1 MKPLSLNTIRSIF
14 LEFFQEKDHLILPSF
29 SLIPKNDPSI
39 LLINAGMTPMKNW
52 FTGAATPPSKRIATC
67 QKCIRTPDI
76 ENVGISDRHGTYFEM
91 LGNFSFGD
99 YFKREAIVWAWEFI
113 TEWLEMPEERLLVTV
128 HCDDDEA
135 YDIWHEEVGMPADRM
150 RRFDKDNFWEHGT
163 GPCGPCSEIFY
174 DRGPDFACDDPNCDV
189 GCDCDRYVEFWNL
202 VFTEFNR
209 EEDGS
214 YTPLKQKNIDTGAGL
229 ERIAVIM
236 QGVKNLFEVD
246 TVRAILDK
254 VSEISGKE
262 YGKDKK
268 DDIAIRVISDHVRSA
283 MMMISDGVL
292 PGNEGRGYVLRRLIR
307 RAVRYGR
314 LLEIKEPFLRE
325 LTEVAITQS
334 VDYYPELKD
343 RDRILRVLEKEEER
357 FGRTLQQGMQILNE
371 EIDKAR
377 KAMKDMLPGDIA
389 FQLHDTFGFPL
400 DLTDEIANE
409 RSLKVDRE
417 RFKRLMDGQRERAR
431 RATQEKVSTAW
442 GALQVPDEVKELGKT
457 DFLGYDQLE
466 AELDLT
472 FILKAAGDSNL
483 LESVDEANEGDE
495 VIFVLKASPFY
506 AEAGGQ
512 VGDQGVFTAAGAG
525 ESRAEVLNTEE
536 TADGIFLHKVKINSG
551 SFNSG
556 MKVRASVDRRR
567 RLSIA
572 RNHTATH
579 LLHEALRRVLGDH
592 VVQKGSYVSADRLR
606 FDFQHEEP
614 LTAEE
619 KDRIE
624 EIVNTA
630 ILDNY
635 PVVTEVKKLE
645 DARSSGA
652 MALFDE
658 SYDEEVRV
666 ITIGDFSCELC
677 GGTHL
682 NTSGVIGL
690 FFITSEGGIA
700 SGVRRIEAVTGEA
713 AHDIALLTR
722 SAIRQLLS
730 RLHVDQVSDIF
741 SRLEEKDEQ
750 LSKLNKILVSQQ
762 QEEQQKVVVSLL
774 DKKENIGNFDYIFAE
789 VEDFE
794 ADAIRAAGDRMR
806 DHLGD
811 KAVVLIASKLGTDKI
826 IWLAMAGKAAIAS
839 GVKAGELIRLA
850 ATISGGKGGGRPDM
864 AQGGGNDPNKISEA
878 FTSAR
883 KRLEELAGQ

>member
-1 MKPLSLNTIRSIF
+1 MQPLSLNTIRSMF
-14 LEFFQEKDHLILPSF
+14 LDFFQEKDHLILPSF

-52 FTGAATPPSKRIATC
+52 FTGAATPPRKRVASC

-99 YFKREAIVWAWEFI
+99 YFKREAITWAWEFI
-113 TEWLEMPEERLLVTV
+113 TEWLEMPVERLLITV
-128 HCDDDEA
+128 HCNDDEA
-135 YDIWHEEVGMPADRM
+135 YDIWHDEVGIPAERI
-150 RRFDKDNFWEHGT
+150 RCFDKDNFWEHGT

-174 DRGPDFACDDPNCDV
+174 DRGPEFACDDPNCDV

-254 VSEISGKE
+254 VCEISGKE

-283 MMMISDGVL
+283 MMMIADGVL

-314 LLEIKEPFLRE
+314 LLDIKDPFLSE
-325 LTEVAITQS
+325 LTELAIAQS
-334 VDYYPELKD
+334 VDYYPELQD
-343 RDRILRVLEKEEER
+343 QDRILHVLAKEEER

-377 KAMKDMLPGDIA
+377 SEMKDILPGDIA

-400 DLTDEIANE
+400 DLTDEIASE
-409 RSLKVDRE
+409 RSLKVDRV
-417 RFKRLMDGQRERAR
+417 RFKRLMDGQKERAR
-431 RATQEKVSTAW
+431 RAAQEKVSTAW
-442 GALQVPDEVKELGKT
+442 GTLQLPDQVKALGKT
-457 DFLGYDQLE
+457 EFLGYDQLE
-466 AELDLT
+466 AELDLA
-472 FILKAAGDSNL
+472 FILRTADDSNL

-495 VIFVLKASPFY
+495 LIFVLKASPFY

-512 VGDQGVFTAAGAG
+512 VGDQGVFAAVGTG
-525 ESRAEVLNTEE
+525 ESRAEVLDTEE
-536 TADGIFLHKVKINSG
+536 TADGIFLHKVRISAG
-551 SFNSG
+551 SFSSG
-556 MKVRASVDRRR
+556 MKVLGSVDRSR

-592 VVQKGSYVSADRLR
+592 VVQKGSYVSASRLR
-606 FDFQHEEP
+606 FDFQHDEP
-614 LTAEE
+614 LTDEE
-619 KDRIE
+619 KAKIE

-645 DARSSGA
+645 EARASGA

-658 SYDEEVRV
+658 RYDEEVRV

-682 NTSGVIGL
+682 SSTGVIGL
-690 FFITSEGGIA
+690 FFISSEGGIA

-713 AHDIALLTR
+713 AHDAALLGR
-722 SAIRQLLS
+722 SVVRRLLN
-730 RLHVDQVSDIF
+730 RLHVDQVSEIF
-741 SRLEEKDEQ
+741 SRLEEKDDQ
-750 LSKLNKILVSQQ
+750 LARLNKILATQR
-762 QEEQQKVVVSLL
+762 QEEQQKIVTSLL
-774 DKKENIGNFDYIFAE
+774 DQKEKIGEFDYIFAE
-789 VEDFE
+789 LENFE
-794 ADAIRAAGDRMR
+794 AEAMRAAGDRMR

-811 KAVVLIASKLGTDKI
+811 NAVVLIASKLAADKVV
-826 IWLAMAGKAAIAS
+826 WLAMMGKTAIAS
-839 GVKAGELIRLA
+839 GAKAGDLIKLA
-850 ATISGGKGGGRPDM
+850 AAISGGKGGGRPDM
-864 AQGGGNDPNKISEA
+864 AQGGGNDPQKITEA
-878 FTSAR
+878 FTLAR
-883 KRLEELAGQ
+883 AKLQELAGK

>member
-1 MKPLSLNTIRSIF
+1 MKPLSLNTIRSMF

-52 FTGAATPPSKRIATC
+52 FTGAATPPSKRIATS

-99 YFKREAIVWAWEFI
+99 YFKREAIAWAWEFI
-113 TEWLEMPEERLLVTV
+113 TEWLEMPVERLLVTV

-135 YDIWHEEVGMPADRM
+135 YNIWHDDIGMPAERM

-174 DRGPDFACDDPNCDV
+174 DRGPEFACDDPNCDV

-254 VSEISGKE
+254 VCEISGKE
-262 YGKDKK
+262 YGQDKK
-268 DDIAIRVISDHVRSA
+268 DDIAIRVITDHVRSA
-283 MMMISDGVL
+283 MMMVADGVL

-314 LLEIKEPFLRE
+314 LLEIKDPFLSE
-325 LTEVAITQS
+325 LTEVAIAQS

-343 RDRILRVLEKEEER
+343 GDRILRVLSKEEER

-377 KAMKDMLPGDIA
+377 SEMKDILPGDIA

-400 DLTDEIANE
+400 DLTDEIASE
-409 RSLKVDRE
+409 RSIKVDRE
-417 RFKRLMDGQRERAR
+417 RFKRLMDRQKERAR

-442 GALQVPDEVKELGKT
+442 GALQLPDKVKALGRT

-466 AELDLT
+466 AEVDLD
-472 FILKAAGDSNL
+472 FILKAADDSNL

-495 VIFVLKASPFY
+495 LIFVLKASPFY

-512 VGDQGVFTAAGAG
+512 IGDQGVFTALGSG
-525 ESRAEVLNTEE
+525 ESKAEVLNTEE
-536 TADGIFLHKVKINSG
+536 TADGIFLHRVKVSSG
-551 SFNSG
+551 SFISG
-556 MKVRASVDRRR
+556 MKVLASVDRRR

-592 VVQKGSYVSADRLR
+592 VVQKGSYVSAGRLR
-606 FDFQHEEP
+606 FDFQHEQP

-619 KDRIE
+619 KDKIE

-645 DARSSGA
+645 EARASGA

-682 NTSGVIGL
+682 SSTGVIGL
-690 FFITSEGGIA
+690 FFISSEGGIA

-713 AHDIALLTR
+713 AHDA
-722 SAIRQLLS
+722 AFLS
-730 RLHVDQVSDIF
+730 RSVIKRLLKRLHTDQVSEIF
-741 SRLEEKDEQ
+741 SRLEEKDDQ
-750 LSKLNKILVSQQ
+750 LAKLNKILSSQKE
-762 QEEQQKVVVSLL
+762 EEQQEIVLSLL
-774 DKKENIGNFDYIFAE
+774 NQKEKIADLECIFAE

-794 ADAIRAAGDRMR
+794 AEAMRAAGDRMR
-806 DHLGD
+806 NHLGD
-811 KAVVLIASKLGTDKI
+811 KAVVLIASKLGKDKI
-826 IWLAMAGKAAIAS
+826 IWLAMAGKDAIAR
-839 GVKAGELIRLA
+839 GVKAGDLIRLA

-864 AQGGGNDPNKISEA
+864 AQGGGNDPQKIREA
-878 FTSAR
+878 FTSVGE
-883 KRLEELAGQ
+883 KLKELAGQ